1 MHLATTANRLAPF
14 GTTIFAEI
22 TALAN
27 ERGAIN
33 LGQGFPDFDGP
44 PEVMQAA
51 KDAMDAGHNQYAPL
65 PGIPELRTAIAERWE
80 RDTGEAID
88 PAAQVTVTSG
98 CTEAVC
104 AALLG
109 LVNPGEEVV
118 VFEPFYDSYPAAMAM
133 AGAVPRYVTL
143 RAPDF
148 SFDEAELR
156 AAFSDK
162 TRAILLNTPHNPTGK
177 VFTREEL
184 ALIAELC
191 IEHDAIAIT
200 DEVYDRIVFEGEHIA
215 LASLPGMAER
225 TVSLNSL
232 GKTYSLT
239 GWKIGWAVASPD
251 LSKGVRAAHQ
261 FLTFAVA
268 TPLQHAAA
276 AALRLPDSYITNLQ
290 RDYKERRDLLCGALS
305 GAGFALTPPGGSYF
319 VMADHTPLG
328 LAPDDVS
335 FCKLLIEKAG
345 IAAIPPSFFY
355 STQGKG
361 EGSRL
366 VRFAF
371 CKRLETL
378 NAAVERLSALG
389 A

>member
-1 MHLATTANRLAPF
+1 MPTADRLAPF

-27 ERGAIN
+27 EHGAIN

-44 PEVMQAA
+44 PEVIQAA
-51 KDAMDAGHNQYAPL
+51 EDAMDAGHNQYAPL
-65 PGIPELRTAIAERWE
+65 AGIPPLREAIAERWE

-98 CTEAVC
+98 CTEAIC
-104 AALLG
+104 ASLLG
-109 LVNPGEEVV
+109 LVNTGEEVV
-118 VFEPFYDSYPAAMAM
+118 VFEPFYDSYPAAIAM
-133 AGAVPRYVTL
+133 AGATARYVTL

-156 AAFSDK
+156 AAFGPR
-162 TRAILLNTPHNPTGK
+162 TRAVLVNTPHNPTGK

-191 IEHDAIAIT
+191 CEHDAIAIT
-200 DEVYDRIVFEGEHIA
+200 DEVYDRIVFDGEHIP
-215 LASLPGMAER
+215 LATMPGMAER

-239 GWKIGWAVASPD
+239 GWKIGWAVAPAE

-276 AALRLPDSYITNLQ
+276 AALRMPA
-290 RDYKERRDLLCGALS
+290 DYTDRLAQDYRARRDLLCGALRD
-305 GAGFALTPPGGSYF
+305 AGFALTPPAGSYF

-328 LAPDDVS
+328 LAPGDVA

-355 STQGKG
+355 SAGGKA
-361 EGSRL
+361 EGARL

-371 CKRLETL
+371 CKKLETL
-378 NAAVERLSALG
+378 RAAAERLGALNG
-389 A
+389 